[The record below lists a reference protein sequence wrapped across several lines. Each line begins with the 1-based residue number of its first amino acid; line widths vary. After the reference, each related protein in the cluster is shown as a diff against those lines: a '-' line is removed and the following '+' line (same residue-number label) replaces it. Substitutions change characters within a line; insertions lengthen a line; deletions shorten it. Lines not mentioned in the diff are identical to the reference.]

1 MTTFNDLPLWLV
13 QSEYWAIILANPLHI
28 AMTLFLLTFLLED
41 AAIAAGAAFVAHGV
55 IALEIAFIGLA
66 SGIILGDYG
75 LYLLGKAARRLKAV
89 RERLPVQSE
98 IFAKNLGLQ
107 LLIARI
113 IPGLRLATYPATG
126 IVGVPPLDFM
136 KWILLWGLL
145 WTGGLLIIASAVSDR
160 LGQVISVPPAVVAIL
175 FVLGALMLVKRL
187 AKVQLT

>member
-1 MTTFNDLPLWLV
+1 MTAFNDLPTWLV
-13 QSEYWAIILANPLHI
+13 QSEYWAIIVAEPLHI
-28 AMTLFLLTFLLED
+28 TMALFLLTFLLED
-41 AAIAAGAAFVAHGV
+41 AAIAAGAAFVANGV

-113 IPGLRLATYPATG
+113 IPGLRLASYPATG
-126 IVGVPPLDFM
+126 LVGVASLDFM

-145 WTGGLLIIASAVSDR
+145 WTGGLLFLASAVSAR
-160 LGQVISVPPAVVAIL
+160 LAQVISLPPAAVAIL
-175 FVLGALMLVKRL
+175 FVLGALMIVKRL
-187 AKVQLT
+187 AKVRLT

>member
-1 MTTFNDLPLWLV
+1 
-13 QSEYWAIILANPLHI
+13 
-28 AMTLFLLTFLLED
+28 MTLFLLTFLLED

-126 IVGVPPLDFM
+126 IVGVASLDFM

-160 LGQVISVPPAVVAIL
+160 LGQVINVPPAVVAIL